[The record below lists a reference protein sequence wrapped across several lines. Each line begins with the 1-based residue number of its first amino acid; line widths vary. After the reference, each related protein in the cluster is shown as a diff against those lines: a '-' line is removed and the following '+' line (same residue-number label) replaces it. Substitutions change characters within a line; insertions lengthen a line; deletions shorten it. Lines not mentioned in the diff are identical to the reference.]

1 MFNKKNH
8 QLSIVI
14 PILNEAKNI
23 NILIPKIVNCIK
35 NKIKKYE
42 IIIVDDDSDD
52 DISKIIFKL
61 KKKYKFIKFIQFLPS
76 FFKESLKKSPNFLQQ
91 FLTIDNSKYT
101 GKKTIL

>member
-8 QLSIVI
+8 RLSIVI

-35 NKIKKYE
+35 NKIKKQE

-52 DISKIIFKL
+52 NISKIIFKL
-61 KKKYKFIKFIQFLPS
+61 KKKKFQGNLKIS
-76 FFKESLKKSPNFLQQ
+76 FF
-91 FLTIDNSKYT
+91 SKYI
-101 GKKTIL
+101 GKYR

>member
-8 QLSIVI
+8 RLSIVI

-23 NILIPKIVNCIK
+23 NILVPKIINCIK

-52 DISKIIFKL
+52 NISKIIFKL
-61 KKKYKFIKFIQFLPS
+61 KK
-76 FFKESLKKSPNFLQQ
+76 E
-91 FLTIDNSKYT
+91 
-101 GKKTIL
+101 

>member
-35 NKIKKYE
+35 NKIKKYGQNYCPQGNFFN
-42 IIIVDDDSDD
+42 
-52 DISKIIFKL
+52 FK
-61 KKKYKFIKFIQFLPS
+61 K
-76 FFKESLKKSPNFLQQ
+76 
-91 FLTIDNSKYT
+91 
-101 GKKTIL
+101 

>member
-8 QLSIVI
+8 HLSIII

-23 NILIPKIVNCIK
+23 NILIPNIVSCIK

-52 DISKIIFKL
+52 NINQIIFKL
-61 KKKYKFIKFIQFLPS
+61 KKK
-76 FFKESLKKSPNFLQQ
+76 
-91 FLTIDNSKYT
+91 
-101 GKKTIL
+101 